1 MDFDL
6 SEEQELFVKG
16 VRDFARGEIAP
27 LCAQMDR
34 EGIVDASLLDKIK
47 AQGFF
52 GLTFP
57 ERYGGVGLGAHTY
70 GLVIREL
77 ARVDAGIAIMI
88 AVHNSVGSFP
98 LLQYGSEE
106 LKESTIPRMAQGHL
120 ASFCVTEPGAGS
132 DAAGLTTRAERTDA
146 GYRITGEKI
155 WVTNGYLAQY
165 FVVTAR
171 TGEAGPRGI
180 SAFLVDRDTPGLQ
193 IGAKEQK
200 MGLRS
205 SDAVSLVLDGA
216 EVPASRLIGSEG
228 EGFRIAMSSL
238 DGGRI
243 GVAYQGLGIA
253 QACLDSAARYALERE
268 QFGARIAKLQAI
280 QWMLAESAAELES
293 ASLLADKA
301 AWLKDRGRPF
311 GKEAAMAKL
320 VCSETAG
327 RIADRALQIHGGYGY
342 SKDYDIERY
351 YRDVRVLR
359 IYEGTSEIQKLVIA
373 RKLLDEYGG

>member
-1 MDFDL
+1 MNFEL

-34 EGIVDASLLDKIK
+34 DGLIDAGLLDKIR

-57 ERYGGVGLGAHTY
+57 ENYGGVGLDTHTY

-88 AVHNSVGSFP
+88 GVHNSVGSFP
-98 LLQYGSEE
+98 LLQFGSEE
-106 LKESTIPRMAQGHL
+106 LKQSILPRMAQGEL

-132 DAAGLTTRAERTDA
+132 DAASMSARAAKVDG

-155 WVTNGYLAQY
+155 WVTNGYHAEFY
-165 FVVTAR
+165 VVMAR

-180 SAFLVDRDTPGLQ
+180 SAFVVPRDSSGLQ

-205 SDAVSLVLDGA
+205 SDAISLVLDGA
-216 EVPASRLIGSEG
+216 EVPESSLIGQEG
-228 EGFRIAMSSL
+228 EGFKIAMSAL

-253 QACLDSAARYALERE
+253 QACLDLSARYALERE
-268 QFGARIAKLQAI
+268 QFGAPIAKLQAV
-280 QWMLAESAAELES
+280 QWMLAESAAELEA

-301 AWLKDRGRPF
+301 ACLKDAGQSY
-311 GKEAAMAKL
+311 GMQAAMAKL
-320 VCSETAG
+320 VCTETAG
-327 RIADRALQIHGGYGY
+327 RIADRAVQIHGGYGY
-342 SKDYDIERY
+342 SKDYDVERY

-373 RKLLDEYGG
+373 RKLLDQYGA